1 MTKKTYDYERLEIPN
16 LMVFD
21 SAEQFYDGAK
31 ILNALPPGSGVLL
44 PIITN
49 AALALE
55 LYIKSL
61 NVRSVIE
68 DYRPYKNGGYGGRV
82 KEIPFKEIHV
92 LSTLLNNVIDEIK
105 KDVNDLFSNGVI
117 THSFCD
123 LVDLVRPYDSLFIQV
138 RYSYEND
145 VLSNFNITTLFECT
159 EILRDVI
166 TKITPIHRVIK

>member
-1 MTKKTYDYERLEIPN
+1 MIKKTYDYERLEIPN

-31 ILNALPPGSGVLL
+31 ILNELPPGSGVLL
-44 PIITN
+44 PIITS

-68 DYRPYKNGGYGGRV
+68 DYRAYKNGGYGGRV
-82 KEIPFKEIHV
+82 KEIPFKGTHV
-92 LSTLLNNVIDEIK
+92 LSTLLNSVIDEIK
-105 KDVNDLFSNGVI
+105 RDVDGLFKDGVI

-123 LVDLVRPYDSLFIQV
+123 LVELVGPYDSLFVQV
-138 RYSYEND
+138 RYYYEND
-145 VLSNFNITTLFECT
+145 VLSNLNITELFECI
-159 EILRDVI
+159 EIVRNVI

>member
-1 MTKKTYDYERLEIPN
+1 MTKNTYDYERLEIPN
-16 LMVFD
+16 LMVLD
-21 SAEQFYDGAK
+21 SADQFYDGAK
-31 ILNALPPGSGVLL
+31 ILNELPPGSGVLL

-55 LYIKSL
+55 LYIKAL

-68 DYRPYKNGGYGGRV
+68 VYRPYNNGGYGGRV
-82 KEIPFKEIHV
+82 KEIPFKGSHV
-92 LSTLLNNVIDEIK
+92 LSTLLNSVIDEIK
-105 KDVNDLFSNGVI
+105 RDVDGLFNDGVI

-123 LVDLVRPYDSLFIQV
+123 LIDLVRPYDSLFVQV

-145 VLSNFNITTLFECT
+145 VLSNFNITELFECI
-159 EILRDVI
+159 EIVHDVI